1 MEVVQMLFRRQASSG
16 SPEVRGRAWTFVKVL
31 LAVALVIGAV
41 SGLTAC
47 TFETEPGAPTTA
59 SPETTE
65 PVEGSATTET
75 TEADGTS
82 TEPPTTTTE
91 GSSSGSQDQLASP
104 AIAVAE
110 KLGPSVVNIAISGV
124 AQGPFGEQQQY
135 SGEGSGVIYSS
146 DGMIITNNHVVS
158 DELGAPVGSLQVTLT
173 TGEILPATIVGR
185 DPLTD
190 LAVIK
195 VEADMDL
202 PAAEFQVE
210 DLTVGQFAIAIG
222 SPLGF
227 DNSVTMG
234 IVSGI
239 ARSIEGIPG
248 AEGVALTNLIQ
259 TDAPISPGNSG
270 GALAN
275 AAGEVIGINVA
286 YLPPAETGA
295 VSLGFAIPAVVAT
308 EVADEIIDTGK
319 ATHAYMGVGTQMVTS
334 QLQQQFGLSRSS
346 GILIAEVTAG
356 GPAAQAGIQQGDIIY
371 AVDGEEMVE
380 SSDLLVAIRDM
391 EPGDEVEVDLDRNG
405 QEMTIT
411 VTLEERP
418 ANL

>member
-1 MEVVQMLFRRQASSG
+1 MLFRRQASSG
-16 SPEVRGRAWTFVKVL
+16 GPQGRAGAWTFVKVL
-31 LAVALVIGAV
+31 LAVALVIGVV
-41 SGLTAC
+41 SGLAAC
-47 TFETEPGAPTTA
+47 TFETEPGSSTTA

-65 PVEGSATTET
+65 PSTDSSSPDT
-75 TEADGTS
+75 TEAEDTT
-82 TEPPTTTTE
+82 TEPPTTTE
-91 GSSSGSQDQLASP
+91 ASNGGSQDQLESP
-104 AIAVAE
+104 AVGVAE

-124 AQGPFGEQQQY
+124 TQGPFGEQQEY
-135 SGEGSGVIYSS
+135 SGEGSGVIYTS

-158 DELGAPVGSLQVTLT
+158 DELGDPVSSLQVTLT
-173 TGEILPATIVGR
+173 TGEKLPATIIGR

-195 VEADMDL
+195 IDADMDL

-210 DLTVGQFAIAIG
+210 ELTVGQFAIAIG

-234 IVSGI
+234 VVSGI
-239 ARSIEGIPG
+239 ARSIEGVPG

-275 AAGEVIGINVA
+275 SAGEVIGINVA
-286 YLPPAETGA
+286 YLPPGETGA
-295 VSLGFAIPAVVAT
+295 VSLGFAIPAVTAT

-319 ATHAYMGVGTQMVTS
+319 ATHAYMGVGTQMVTP
-334 QLQQQFGLSRSS
+334 QLQEQFGLSRSS
-346 GILIAEVTAG
+346 GILIAEVTPG
-356 GPAAQAGIQQGDIIY
+356 GPAAKAGIQQGDIIY
-371 AVDGEEMVE
+371 EVDGEEMVE

-391 EPGDEVEVDLDRNG
+391 EPGDEVEVKLDRNG
-405 QEMTIT
+405 QEMSIT

-418 ANL
+418 ANLQ